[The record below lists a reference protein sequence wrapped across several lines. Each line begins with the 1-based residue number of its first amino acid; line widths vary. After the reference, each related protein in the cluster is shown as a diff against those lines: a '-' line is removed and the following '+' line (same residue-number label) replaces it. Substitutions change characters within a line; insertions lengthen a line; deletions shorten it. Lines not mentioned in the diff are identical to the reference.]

1 MPKNVSRF
9 LFSLAFLGAIAGP
22 AAAMP
27 RGWLADGPNCRPLA
41 DAPFRDVWLGH
52 FAGGRWIPDPFGA
65 KIIDWRDEHV
75 CFASRASCQT
85 WQRRMSAAFNRIGGY
100 RTCVRIR

>member
-1 MPKNVSRF
+1 MRVDAYKALIF
-9 LFSLAFLGAIAGP
+9 IAFFSAIEAP

-27 RGWLADGPNCRPLA
+27 RGWLSDGPNCGVLA
-41 DAPFRDVWLGH
+41 NAPFRDVWLGH

-65 KIIDWRDEHV
+65 KVVDWRDEQV
-75 CFASRASCQT
+75 CFASRAHCQS
-85 WQRRMSAAFNRIGGY
+85 WQRSMSAAFSRIGGY